1 MASLFLF
8 NPENDLALAN
18 GTANYTPPA
27 AARKIKD
34 SGALLP
40 MWLAQPGDFI
50 LAPAEKEETATM
62 LREKYNLQT
71 KIFTPADIPLI
82 DRCVPWGWSAHA
94 VRTFTKAG
102 IDSSFLPDESTI
114 ETYRNLS
121 HRRTSIAIL
130 ESLGFTLLPVEA
142 HTTEQ
147 ALAAFEAF
155 GENVFIKFP
164 WSCSGRGVFE
174 CRNDRNRI
182 EKVSNDSIAKQGSVI
197 IEYAHEKITDFAML
211 FHCAGGVAGFHAL
224 SYFGTYG
231 HGDYSGNMV
240 APQNEIARKIGL
252 PQAELDKL
260 ASRLEKSLTDIVA
273 QKYSGPVGIDM
284 MIAQTP
290 E

>member
-1 MASLFLF
+1 MASLYLF
-8 NPENDLALAN
+8 NPENDLALAA

-27 AARKIKD
+27 TARKIKD
-34 SGALLP
+34 GGALLP

-50 LAPAEKEETATM
+50 LAPAEKEKSAAA
-62 LREKYNLQT
+62 LREKYNLQA
-71 KIFTPADIPLI
+71 KIFTPADITMI

-94 VRTFTKAG
+94 VRIFTKAG

-155 GENVFIKFP
+155 RENVFIKFP

-182 EKVSNDSIAKQGSVI
+182 EKVATDSIAKQGSVI
-197 IEYAHEKITDFAML
+197 IEYAYKKIKDFAML
-211 FHCAGGVAGFHAL
+211 FYCAEGVTQFHAL

-231 HGDYSGNMV
+231 RGDYSGNMV
-240 APQNEIARKIGL
+240 APQYE
-252 PQAELDKL
+252 
-260 ASRLEKSLTDIVA
+260 
-273 QKYSGPVGIDM
+273 
-284 MIAQTP
+284 
-290 E
+290 